1 MPSLPGLALP
11 LAAGKGLA
19 IIACATC
26 CPPTNAAEVVT
37 ICAAAA
43 SSLVASVANCTT
55 L

>member
-11 LAAGKGLA
+11 LAAGNGLA

-26 CPPTNAAEVVT
+26 CPPTKAAEVVT
-37 ICAAAA
+37 ICAPA
-43 SSLVASVANCTT
+43 SSLDASVASCTT